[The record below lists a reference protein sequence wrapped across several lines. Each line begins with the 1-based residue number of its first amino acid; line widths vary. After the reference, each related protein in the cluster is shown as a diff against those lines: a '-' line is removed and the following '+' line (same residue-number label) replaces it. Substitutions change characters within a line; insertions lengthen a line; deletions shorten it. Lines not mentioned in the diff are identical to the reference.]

1 MQLRQIIVL
10 ILNGSILLLGLL
22 VLIAWF
28 GYGLLSWVSPNKLR
42 ELEIRR
48 IEVWPIGW
56 NKSQRIA
63 QVKTDTWIAYVRVV
77 TAVGGIALVGFVIAF
92 LLQVL

>member
-1 MQLRQIIVL
+1 MQPGDLLAL

-22 VLIAWF
+22 VLIVPFA
-28 GYGLLSWVSPNKLR
+28 YGLLSWVSPNKLR

-48 IEVWPIGW
+48 IEIWPIGW

-63 QVKTDTWIAYVRVV
+63 QVKTDTWITYVRMV
-77 TAVGGIALVGFVIAF
+77 TAVGGMALIGFVIAF
-92 LLQVL
+92 LVQVL

>member
-1 MQLRQIIVL
+1 MQLSELLALII
-10 ILNGSILLLGLL
+10 NGTILLLGLL

-28 GYGLLSWVSPNKLR
+28 AYGLLSWVSPTRLR

-48 IEVWPIGW
+48 IEAWPIGR

-63 QVKTDTWIAYVRVV
+63 QVKTDTWITYVRMA
-77 TAVGGIALVGFVIAF
+77 TAVGGMAIIGFVIAF
-92 LLQVL
+92 LLQIL